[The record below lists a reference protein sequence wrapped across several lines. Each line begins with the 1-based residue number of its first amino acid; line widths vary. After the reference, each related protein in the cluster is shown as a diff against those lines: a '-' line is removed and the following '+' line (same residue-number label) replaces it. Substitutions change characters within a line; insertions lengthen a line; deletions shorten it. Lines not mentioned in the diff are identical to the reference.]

1 MKATNKVVE
10 KERKTKYAML
20 KGYGTLAIPMDL
32 LEEIARRSWIVNT
45 TYKDSEEVLSSAEPV
60 TNVQLIDE
68 TDIEA
73 CIVQMRLEGK

>member
-1 MKATNKVVE
+1 MPATK
-10 KERKTKYAML
+10 KEEHKTKFAML

-45 TYKDSEEVLSSAEPV
+45 KYEDSQEILSSAEPV
-60 TNVQLIDE
+60 TNVQLIEE

-73 CIVQMRLEGK
+73 CLVQMRLEGK

>member
-1 MKATNKVVE
+1 MPATKKKEEVE
-10 KERKTKYAML
+10 HKTKYAML
-20 KGYGTLAIPMDL
+20 KGYGSLAIPMDL

-45 TYKDSEEVLSSAEPV
+45 TYKDSEEVLSNAEPV

-73 CIVQMRLEGK
+73 CLVQMRLEGK